1 MEAAARG
8 DGGGVARGGEG
19 QGEPDGPGSVAQEV
33 GSPQAL
39 QLPRAP
45 GPRGDG
51 QVGRRFLGRAAT
63 GSFPV
68 PLRWPV
74 EAERACQPPAP
85 HGQRHRGAVWKE
97 LAACGSTLAVSVL
110 RGAPISITSGLN
122 QPSLLLRTMQHFVLH
137 VFTKPGPGK
146 GA

>member
-19 QGEPDGPGSVAQEV
+19 QGGPDGPGSVAQEV
-33 GSPQAL
+33 GSPQAAAA
-39 QLPRAP
+39 AP

-51 QVGRRFLGRAAT
+51 LRGGH
-63 GSFPV
+63 SFPV

-74 EAERACQPPAP
+74 EAERACQPPAHVAP
-85 HGQRHRGAVWKE
+85 PGAVWKE
-97 LAACGSTLAVSVL
+97 LAVCGSTLAVPVSAEDPGL
-110 RGAPISITSGLN
+110 QISITSGLN
-122 QPSLLLRTMQHFVLH
+122 QPSLLLRTMQHFVPM
-137 VFTKPGPGK
+137 FTKPGPGK